1 MADDLTALPT
11 GELARLRDSLR
22 RVTALALALWA
33 VVIVLAVT
41 LARKRVISWP
51 DVVETVAWRG

>member
-1 MADDLTALPT
+1 VADDLTGVPT
-11 GELARLRDSLR
+11 GELRRIQESLR

-33 VVIVLAVT
+33 LVIVLAVT

-51 DVVETVAWRG
+51 DVAETVLWRG

>member
-1 MADDLTALPT
+1 VADDLTGVPT
-11 GELARLRDSLR
+11 GELRRLKESIQRA
-22 RVTALALALWA
+22 TALALALWA